1 MNMKGKKCPYK
12 DIICQEGYC
21 KDCQIYLDFQ
31 KGGINAY
38 CIHTNSSRACLA
50 KAIALELPMDSRWWR
65 FMRRW
70 TWIHLKQTLTFL
82 WIVLRWKD

>member
-31 KGGINAY
+31 KGGIK
-38 CIHTNSSRACLA
+38 SMRLA
-50 KAIALELPMDSRWWR
+50 RS
-65 FMRRW
+65 
-70 TWIHLKQTLTFL
+70 
-82 WIVLRWKD
+82 